1 MHTEGNYSTLAGAV
15 IGLARACT
23 NHGRSENAEKAI
35 LKGLAALSEEHSEE
49 ELNTLTESIRRI
61 KAETAPGCAEC
72 PNPCGAT
79 EDYSLSALASDEA
92 AELKINILEML
103 SSAAKANKAMDI
115 SAVIKALFLIPLD
128 LEKERFIRL
137 NEEISELTS
146 HT

>member
-1 MHTEGNYSTLAGAV
+1 MHTEENYGTLAGAV

-23 NHGRSENAEKAI
+23 NHGRSDIAEAAI
-35 LKGLAALSEEHSEE
+35 LKGLAALSEEHSDK
-49 ELNTLTESIRRI
+49 ELHTLTENIRRI

-79 EDYSLSALASDEA
+79 EDYDLSSLASDEA
-92 AELKINILEML
+92 AELKTNILEML
-103 SSAAKANKAMDI
+103 SSVAKDNKAMDI

-137 NEEISELTS
+137 NKEISELTS

>member
-1 MHTEGNYSTLAGAV
+1 MHTEGNYGTLAGAV

-23 NHGRSENAEKAI
+23 NHGSTESAEKAI
-35 LKGLAALSEEHSEE
+35 LKGLAALLEEHSED
-49 ELNTLTESIRRI
+49 ELHFLTEYIRKI
-61 KAETAPGCAEC
+61 KDETAPGCAEC

-79 EDYSLSALASDEA
+79 EDFDISALASDEA
-92 AELKINILEML
+92 AELKTNILDML
-103 SSAAKANKAMDI
+103 SSAAADNKAMDM

>member
-1 MHTEGNYSTLAGAV
+1 MHTEGNYGTLAGAV

-23 NHGRSENAEKAI
+23 NHGRSEKAETAI
-35 LKGLAALSEEHSEE
+35 LKGLTALSEEHSEE
-49 ELNTLTESIRRI
+49 ELHALTENIHRI

-79 EDYSLSALASDEA
+79 EDFDLSALSADEA
-92 AELKINILEML
+92 AELKTSILEML
-103 SSAAKANKAMDI
+103 SSAAKENKAMDI

-137 NEEISELTS
+137 NDEISELTS